1 MLAMPVSGADLGSF
15 RAASDLISSDVAQLE
30 RTIADLEEA
39 IRHKDLLIAT
49 QESVIEAMEA
59 QAQESST
66 KVPFSYGASASMD
79 QERFQLLSQISDLK
93 TRNQKLEAIFEDLQE
108 GFESLFDAQ
117 KEALAAGLQTLSN
130 LPSTPEI
137 KGRYAR
143 INKQAGAI
151 IAARTVGRVSPIS
164 ALRQMDDLQQELSR
178 YLVARPLITYSKS
191 ERYRAGVLLA
201 ALERDAKRITT
212 QEATRILGENEGV
225 KIGPKQALRAMRFAA
240 QHKPDF
246 AKFQPQG
253 QGKKAYL
260 CRTDSNRGDAR

>member
-66 KVPFSYGASASMD
+66 KVPFGYGTSMD
-79 QERFQLLSQISDLK
+79 KDRFELLAQISDLK
-93 TRNQKLEAIFEDLQE
+93 LKNQKLEAIFEELQE

-117 KEALAAGLQTLSN
+117 KEALAAGLQTLSE

-137 KGRYAR
+137 KGLYAR

-151 IAARTVGRVSPIS
+151 IAARTTGKVSPIS
-164 ALRQMDDLQQELSR
+164 ALRQMADLQQELSR
-178 YLVARPLITYSKS
+178 YLVARPLMTYSKS

-201 ALERDAKRITT
+201 TLSRDKKSIST
-212 QEATRILGENEGV
+212 QEAARILGENEG
-225 KIGPKQALRAMRFAA
+225 IRIARKQALRAMRFAA
-240 QHKPDF
+240 ARRPDL
-246 AKFQPQG
+246 AKFLQR
-253 QGKKAYL
+253 GKMKKGYL
-260 CRTDSNRGDAR
+260 CRIDDKRGDDQ

>member
-15 RAASDLISSDVAQLE
+15 RAASDLISSDVVQLE

-66 KVPFSYGASASMD
+66 KVPFSYGASMD
-79 QERFQLLSQISDLK
+79 QDRFELLAQISDLK
-93 TRNQKLEAIFEDLQE
+93 LKNQKLEAIFEKQQE

-117 KEALAAGLQTLSN
+117 KEALAAGLQALSE

-137 KGRYAR
+137 KGLYAR

-151 IAARTVGRVSPIS
+151 AAARTAGKVSPIS

-201 ALERDAKRITT
+201 ALERDPKRITT
-212 QEATRILGENEGV
+212 QEAARILGENEGV
-225 KIGPKQALRAMRFAA
+225 KIGPKQALRAMRFTA
-240 QHKPDF
+240 QHKPDL
-246 AKFQPQG
+246 AKFQPRG

-260 CRTDSNRGDAR
+260 CRTDSNGGNDR

>member
-15 RAASDLISSDVAQLE
+15 RAASDLISSDIVQLE

-66 KVPFSYGASASMD
+66 KVPFGYGASMD
-79 QERFQLLSQISDLK
+79 KDRFELLAQISDLK
-93 TRNQKLEAIFEDLQE
+93 LKNQKLEAIFEKQQE

-117 KEALAAGLQTLSN
+117 KEGLAAGLQTLSE

-137 KGRYAR
+137 KGLYAR

-151 IAARTVGRVSPIS
+151 ITARTAGKVSPIS
-164 ALRQMDDLQQELSR
+164 SLRQMADLQHELSR
-178 YLVARPLITYSKS
+178 YLVARPLMTYSRS

-212 QEATRILGENEGV
+212 QEAARILGENEGV

-240 QHKPDF
+240 QHKPDL
-246 AKFQPQG
+246 AKFQPRG

-260 CRTDSNRGDAR
+260 CRNDSDRGNAR

>member
-59 QAQESST
+59 QAQETST
-66 KVPFSYGASASMD
+66 KVPFGYGASASMD
-79 QERFQLLSQISDLK
+79 QDRFQLLAQISDLK
-93 TRNQKLEAIFEDLQE
+93 LKNQKLESIFEKQQE

-117 KEALAAGLQTLSN
+117 KEALAAGLQTLSE

-137 KGRYAR
+137 KGLYAR

-151 IAARTVGRVSPIS
+151 IAARTAGKLSPIS
-164 ALRQMDDLQQELSR
+164 ALPQMADLQHELSR
-178 YLVARPLITYSKS
+178 YLVARPMMTYTKS
-191 ERYRAGVLLA
+191 GRFRAAVLLE
-201 ALERDAKRITT
+201 ALSRDKKSISTP
-212 QEATRILGENEGV
+212 EAMRILGENEGV
-225 KIGPKQALRAMRFAA
+225 KIEPAQAIRAMRFAA
-240 QHKPDF
+240 KYRPNQV
-246 AKFQPQG
+246 KFLQRG
-253 QGKKAYL
+253 QRKKSYL
-260 CRTDSNRGDAR
+260 CRTDSNSGDGQ